1 MAMDLDSKVTC
12 CFELLQGSLTMPL
25 DITTEPKQKYMH
37 AWKKIKFE
45 VCGNKQKVAD
55 DLLYMKKMMGI
66 TTSAVLN

>member
-37 AWKKIKFE
+37 AWKKIKF
-45 VCGNKQKVAD
+45 
-55 DLLYMKKMMGI
+55 
-66 TTSAVLN
+66 